1 MPRGVAKAGFR
12 VSSKTGLPMGKGV
25 AVALKATDPINRV
38 TVTQKP
44 ATIPLVSAETD
55 EQILAKLKERFGALQ
70 IMSEATAFGLNRS
83 LIISGPAGLGKS
95 YGVMQVL
102 EEAEKKKM
110 VPVLV
115 KGFIR
120 PTGLYKLLY
129 ENRFKKSIVVFD
141 DADSIFADDIALN
154 LLKAACDSTEKR
166 RLSWLAETRMEDE
179 DGERL
184 PRSFEFEG
192 SIIFITNYD
201 FDEMIA
207 RGNRLAP
214 HFEALISRSHYLD
227 LAMKTKRD
235 YFIRIKQVVSDGM
248 LDEQLS
254 RKQQETLVRFIETNM
269 EKLRELSL
277 RMVIKLAG
285 LMAMNPTEW
294 ERLAKITCMKG

>member
-1 MPRGVAKAGFR
+1 MPKGIPAAGFR
-12 VSSKTGLPMGKGV
+12 VSRKTGKPLGQRAAD
-25 AVALKATDPINRV
+25 AVTSKV
-38 TVTQKP
+38 
-44 ATIPLVSAETD
+44 ATIKQAAIPAKSNETD
-55 EQILAKLKERFGALQ
+55 EQILAKLKDRFSALQ
-70 IMSEATAFGLNRS
+70 IMAESTAFGLNRS

-95 YGVMQVL
+95 YGVMKVL

-110 VPVLV
+110 VPIVV

-141 DADSIFADDIALN
+141 DADSIFADDVALN

-166 RLSWLAETRMEDE
+166 RMSWLAETRMEDE

-201 FDEMIA
+201 FDEMIS
-207 RGNRLAP
+207 RGSRLAP

-227 LAMKTKRD
+227 LALKTKRD
-235 YFIRIKQVVSDGM
+235 YFIRIKQVIADGM
-248 LDEQLS
+248 LNESLDK
-254 RKQQETLVRFIETNM
+254 KQQATLLKFIETNT

-277 RMVIKLAG
+277 RMVIKLSL
-285 LMAMNPTEW
+285 LMQMNPTDW
-294 ERLAKITCMKG
+294 ERLAKITCMKGQ

>member
-1 MPRGVAKAGFR
+1 MPKGIPAAGFR
-12 VSSKTGLPMGKGV
+12 VSRKTGLPIGK
-25 AVALKATDPINRV
+25 A
-38 TVTQKP
+38 
-44 ATIPLVSAETD
+44 VSAAVSSRTVAIKQDAIPAKSNETD
-55 EQILAKLKERFGALQ
+55 DQILAKLKDRFSALQ
-70 IMSEATAFGLNRS
+70 IMAEATAFGLNRS
-83 LIISGPAGLGKS
+83 LVISGPAGLGKS
-95 YGVMQVL
+95 YGVMKVL
-102 EEAEKKKM
+102 EAAEAKKM
-110 VPVLV
+110 VPIVV

-141 DADSIFADDIALN
+141 DADSIFSDDIALN

-207 RGNRLAP
+207 RGSRLAP

-235 YFIRIKQVVSDGM
+235 YFIRIKQVIAEGM
-248 LDEQLS
+248 LNDSLDK
-254 RKQQETLVRFIETNM
+254 KQQASLLKFIEVNM

-277 RMVIKLAG
+277 RMVIKLSL
-285 LMAMNPTEW
+285 LMQMNPTDW